1 MEANSLHRG
10 RFFPTPKRKKRI
22 FEENPQMHAL
32 FLREVVSLLMPE
44 ATFWSRFG
52 IALAHWR
59 GEARI
64 EAKRAAGGRKCSG
77 QQIIENRVSR
87 RMPALY
93 QWKVGT
99 EVAWVPQGLLDL
111 LETLRVHPELKDV
124 DDRPPNWILII
135 YL

>member
-1 MEANSLHRG
+1 
-10 RFFPTPKRKKRI
+10 
-22 FEENPQMHAL
+22 MHAL